1 MMIMIMIIT
10 ITIICKMNSVSND
23 YNDHYIGINHIML
36 ILTMMLH
43 MFCMLNYLKTF
54 STFMVYTNVM
64 MAIHDVNILSS
75 ISVYKAKEIRRQK

>member
-1 MMIMIMIIT
+1 M
-10 ITIICKMNSVSND
+10 KYDDHDHDYYHNYYLRDGANGVSND

-54 STFMVYTNVM
+54 STFAWFIQM
-64 MAIHDVNILSS
+64 L
-75 ISVYKAKEIRRQK
+75 

>member
-10 ITIICKMNSVSND
+10 ITIICGMNSVSND

-43 MFCMLNYLKTF
+43 MFGMLNNLKTF

-64 MAIHDVNILSS
+64 MVIDDVNIKLGKC
-75 ISVYKAKEIRRQK
+75 I